1 MEKNYTLILAN
12 GTKIENLGLNGN
24 NFVSN
29 SEIDLA
35 VFEGNLDT
43 LTIYKDDKIVQ
54 IMNNVEVIQQAHYDD
69 GWYICFRELSYR
81 ELNEIRFNAKLEYIA
96 MMTDV
101 ELPVEE

>member
-1 MEKNYTLILAN
+1 MKKNYTLTLAN

-24 NFVSN
+24 NFVSD

-35 VFEGNLDT
+35 VFEGNLDI
-43 LTIYKDDKIVQ
+43 LTIYKDDEVVQ
-54 IMNNVEVIQQAHYDD
+54 IMNNAEVIQQAHYDD
-69 GWYICFRELSYR
+69 GWYICFRELSPQ
-81 ELNEIRFNAKLEYIA
+81 ELNEIKFNAKLEYIA